1 MRRFSSVGVILLLAL
16 GILSVPLYGQDA
28 GGGPPP
34 GGRERGFRLEQN
46 YPNPFNP
53 STRIPFY
60 LDAGMFEEGVPVVV
74 SIRIYNV
81 LQQLVAIPTALNH
94 PEGSGVPVDQLVYT
108 VAGAQEAFWD
118 GRDRNGREV
127 ASGIYYLQLIVNG
140 ESRVRKMVVAK

>member
-1 MRRFSSVGVILLLAL
+1 MRRSCGVGVILLLAL

-28 GGGPPP
+28 GGGAPS
-34 GGRERGFRLEQN
+34 GGRERGFRLGQN

-60 LDAGMFEEGVPVVV
+60 LDESMFEEGRPVVV

-94 PEGSGVPVDQLVYT
+94 PDGSGVPVDQLPYT
-108 VAGAQEAFWD
+108 EPGSKEAFWD
-118 GRDRNGREV
+118 GRDRDGREV
-127 ASGIYYLQLIVNG
+127 ASGVYYVQLIVNG
-140 ESRVRKMVVAK
+140 ESQVRKMVVAK